1 MLDNK
6 DRLPLTQQ
14 ATLLGVSR
22 SSFYYQSQVAEDKDL
37 ADMRLISEVLEKLP
51 FYGYRRISKQ
61 LIEAHP
67 HLTAKRASMSNLPG
81 TKDIVGGE
89 RAFQISL
96 FTEREGN
103 NAPPSGMGTD
113 ITYIRLPGG
122 CVYLVAILDLYSP
135 KVLAWCLSNTMDSE
149 FCIQALREA
158 LDTYGIPAIF
168 NTVQGSQFTG

>member
-67 HLTAKRASMSNLPG
+67 HLTAKRARRVMKRFGRMSNLPG
-81 TKDIVGGE
+81 TQDIVGGE
-89 RAFQISL
+89 RASQISI

-103 NAPPSGMGTD
+103 KAS
-113 ITYIRLPGG
+113 
-122 CVYLVAILDLYSP
+122 
-135 KVLAWCLSNTMDSE
+135 
-149 FCIQALREA
+149 
-158 LDTYGIPAIF
+158 
-168 NTVQGSQFTG
+168 